1 LLFDEEKI
9 PVPVVINESIILS
22 QNFNTKEGS
31 DKFIAGVMGSVLEA
45 SGIDDDT
52 SRK

>member
-1 LLFDEEKI
+1 
-9 PVPVVINESIILS
+9 VAINESIILS

-45 SGIDDDT
+45 SGIEEDE